1 MKSFVKFAAA
11 IIVGVS
17 AAGAA
22 QSAAA
27 NYPAWARARVTPEA
41 LAQRLVAAHNAVRA
55 GAGTPALSWDASL
68 ASGAQAYAQQLAA
81 SGAFQ
86 HSDRRARPGIGE
98 NLWMGTSGAFS
109 PEQTV
114 GNWASE
120 KQWFRPGIFP
130 NVSRTGNW
138 EQIGHY
144 SQIIWRTTTRV
155 GCGVAQGRGRDVLVC
170 RYSPAGNVDGRPV
183 S

>member
-1 MKSFVKFAAA
+1 LKFLVKLAATL
-11 IIVGVS
+11 VTVTT
-17 AAGAA
+17 AATAA
-22 QSAAA
+22 QAPAAS
-27 NYPAWARARVTPEA
+27 YPGWARVRVAPGA
-41 LAQRLVAAHNAVRA
+41 LPGRLIAAHNAVRA
-55 GAGTPALSWDASL
+55 AAGTQPLVWDARL
-68 ASGAQAYAQQLAA
+68 AAGAQAYAQQLAA
-81 SGAFQ
+81 AGTFR

-109 PEQTV
+109 PEQMV

-120 KQWFRPGIFP
+120 KQWFRAGIFP

-138 EQIGHY
+138 EQVGHY
-144 SQIIWRTTTRV
+144 SQIVWRATTRV
-155 GCGVAQGRGRDVLVC
+155 GCGLGQARGRDVLVC